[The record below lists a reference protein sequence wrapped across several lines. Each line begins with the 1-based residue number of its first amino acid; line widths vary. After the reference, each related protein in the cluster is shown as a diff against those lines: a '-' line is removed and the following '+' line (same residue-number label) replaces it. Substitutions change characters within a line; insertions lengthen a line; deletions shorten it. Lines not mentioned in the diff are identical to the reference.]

1 MQNIKV
7 SSEKRLGEK
16 QFENFDPAF
25 YSRKTFGMYGG
36 RDEQVTLRC
45 RHSTAGIIVDR
56 FGQDVIM
63 YDVGNGYFELSV
75 KVSVSS
81 LFLSWVMNFGGDI
94 VIISPER
101 VIEEYMDLARSAV
114 NVYERLKE
122 QTGNE

>member
-1 MQNIKV
+1 
-7 SSEKRLGEK
+7 
-16 QFENFDPAF
+16 
-25 YSRKTFGMYGG
+25 
-36 RDEQVTLRC
+36 
-45 RHSTAGIIVDR
+45 
-56 FGQDVIM
+56 M

-75 KVSVSS
+75 KVSVSP